1 MVNHLYFANNFYQF
15 SILSLI
21 LIFSIGISKL
31 FWRQAAGAIVV
42 TDIKNENTLEDALD
56 WKLQVDE
63 HVWSKN
69 GLGIP
74 MVLAVN
80 KYDLVKD
87 YEDSGNELET
97 YMQQDYLG
105 NLNYF
110 ALISSF

>member
-1 MVNHLYFANNFYQF
+1 
-15 SILSLI
+15 
-21 LIFSIGISKL
+21 
-31 FWRQAAGAIVV
+31 
-42 TDIKNENTLEDALD
+42 
-56 WKLQVDE
+56 
-63 HVWSKN
+63 
-69 GLGIP
+69 